1 MPPKPS
7 TPSTWKHIK
16 EHVPAGTKIISLVS
30 LVLILLKLFKVPP
43 VANWSWWWI
52 LSPYWL
58 AAAGGLVI
66 MLGMFA
72 VFYFFDR

>member
-1 MPPKPS
+1 MKD
-7 TPSTWKHIK
+7 HI
-16 EHVPAGTKIISLVS
+16 PAGVKIIGFAPLI
-30 LVLILLKLFKVPP
+30 LILLKLFKVAP

-58 AAAGGLVI
+58 ACAGGVLV
-66 MLGMFA
+66 MLGMFI